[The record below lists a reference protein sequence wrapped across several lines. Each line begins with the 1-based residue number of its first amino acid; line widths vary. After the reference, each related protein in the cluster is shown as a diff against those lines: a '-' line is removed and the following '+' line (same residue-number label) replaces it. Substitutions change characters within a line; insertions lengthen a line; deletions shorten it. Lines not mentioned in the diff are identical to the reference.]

1 MRGRNKQG
9 GATAPNANFDEGS
22 NSAIDAER
30 VSPPFCEVLKCI
42 AKDDKNSDSL
52 RTEDRE
58 VAVPPQNHQ
67 ILGDIHFG
75 ETTLPPPPL
84 YVVPDDI
91 ANDPGYRTFPHSSP
105 RKWAISQISQ
115 PAPAQIAPVH
125 PDTQPV
131 LGENSKSMSDSLWIS
146 TAREQGSISNS
157 SKIPSERM
165 NSLTLTSE
173 RGDIRVLVSL
183 SSR

>member
-1 MRGRNKQG
+1 MQ
-9 GATAPNANFDEGS
+9 GATG
-22 NSAIDAER
+22 
-30 VSPPFCEVLKCI
+30 
-42 AKDDKNSDSL
+42 
-52 RTEDRE
+52 DRE

-67 ILGDIHFG
+67 ILGDIHIG
-75 ETTLPPPPL
+75 ETTLPPPPPL

-105 RKWAISQISQ
+105 RKWAISQMSQ

-125 PDTQPV
+125 RDTQPV
-131 LGENSKSMSDSLWIS
+131 LGENSKPMSDSLWIS

-173 RGDIRVLVSL
+173 RGDIRVLVSVKFQIIIETVIDN
-183 SSR
+183 